1 MSENSI
7 VSKAAYLICVNG
19 KYFKYYNEK
28 LCFEIMRPFQILY
41 NTNMPDNPRQDKIQ
55 REIV

>member
-19 KYFKYYNEK
+19 KYFKYYNET
-28 LCFEIMRPFQILY
+28 FSNF
-41 NTNMPDNPRQDKIQ
+41 
-55 REIV
+55 V